1 MPAEELTVG
10 METAEMEEMD
20 TEEVDMAVV
29 EVMEVVVVM
38 MEVVVVVVVAVV
50 VDEPRTSFL
59 SSGERQENT
68 VMYTC
73 TVSVHIAHEST
84 MYNNPL
90 PSTVHFAHIPYLYTC
105 LVVKTHASL
114 GERYK
119 HSSLFIKFIHR
130 LHTTTNMYTNTTS

>member
-38 MEVVVVVVVAVV
+38 MEVVVVVVVVAVV

-73 TVSVHIAHEST
+73 TVSVHIAHESI

-90 PSTVHFAHIPYLYTC
+90 PSTVHFAHIPYPC
-105 LVVKTHASL
+105 LVADTRFS
-114 GERYK
+114 
-119 HSSLFIKFIHR
+119 
-130 LHTTTNMYTNTTS
+130 M